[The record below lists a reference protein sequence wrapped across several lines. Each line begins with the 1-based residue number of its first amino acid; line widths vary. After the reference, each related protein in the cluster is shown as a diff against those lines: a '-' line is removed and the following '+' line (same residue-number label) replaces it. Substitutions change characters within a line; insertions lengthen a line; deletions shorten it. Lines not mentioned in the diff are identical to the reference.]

1 MESGTSYNPAGA
13 RVAHDSGNAWGN
25 RYALAAP
32 AHRGGGKP
40 HRGIGALATSMRD
53 LVRDTVYVTF
63 DALRGRYDR

>member
-1 MESGTSYNPAGA
+1 MESGSSYNQAGIRA
-13 RVAHDSGNAWGN
+13 AHDSGNAWGAP
-25 RYALAAP
+25 YALAAP
-32 AHRGGGKP
+32 ARGNSGKP

>member
-1 MESGTSYNPAGA
+1 METGTSYNPAGA
-13 RVAHDSGNAWGN
+13 RVARDAGNAWGN
-25 RYALAAP
+25 GYALAAP
-32 AHRGGGKP
+32 AHLGSGKP